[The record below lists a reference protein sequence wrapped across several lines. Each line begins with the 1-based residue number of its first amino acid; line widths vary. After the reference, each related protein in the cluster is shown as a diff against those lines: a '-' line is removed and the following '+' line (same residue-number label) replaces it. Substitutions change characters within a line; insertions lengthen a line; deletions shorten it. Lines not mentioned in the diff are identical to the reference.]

1 MIIEKIRL
9 SHSQTSFNVKDP
21 LFLAE
26 FTRILRKELEDAQML
41 RDIDRGQLNGDSRNI
56 GYLSFET
63 SNILK
68 LPRMNTSLKKEDITT
83 DDHIDQ
89 NRIFIE
95 VTHDPSKCSPKS
107 DGIGNVRRK
116 MI

>member
-1 MIIEKIRL
+1 
-9 SHSQTSFNVKDP
+9 
-21 LFLAE
+21 
-26 FTRILRKELEDAQML
+26 
-41 RDIDRGQLNGDSRNI
+41 
-56 GYLSFET
+56 
-63 SNILK
+63 
-68 LPRMNTSLKKEDITT
+68 MNTSLKKEDITT